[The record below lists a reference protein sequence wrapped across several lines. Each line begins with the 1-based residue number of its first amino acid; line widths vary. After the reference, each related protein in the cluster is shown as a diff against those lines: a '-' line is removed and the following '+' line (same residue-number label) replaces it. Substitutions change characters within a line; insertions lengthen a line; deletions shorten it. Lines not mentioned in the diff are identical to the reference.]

1 MAAISA
7 TWAKT
12 MIAETAIAVTSA
24 SKAFNV
30 AGLKTALMI
39 TASDWARDAM
49 RRVPAHVLR
58 REALAGVV
66 RIDHDVQ
73 LRRRYAV
80 VAEELAIWTRDL
92 AVASRGPPHTPA
104 AGYSGARTG
113 VSWCSDSPRKN
124 GFCSPRRAIKNM
136 IGSPRTIEPMTS
148 RNTLPISTLVPG
160 MGQPPR

>member
-49 RRVPAHVLR
+49 RRVPAYALR

-73 LRRRYAV
+73 LRLRYAV

-92 AVASRGPPHTPA
+92 AVATQLIRGKRVRGPATRSLA
-104 AGYSGARTG
+104 
-113 VSWCSDSPRKN
+113 
-124 GFCSPRRAIKNM
+124 
-136 IGSPRTIEPMTS
+136 EPFWYAN
-148 RNTLPISTLVPG
+148 RSTLSLWFL
-160 MGQPPR
+160 RLRA